1 MISNQNY
8 GNIRVVK
15 KYKSEKEL
23 MTMKLLNQENK
34 IVISIAT
41 LESVK
46 HALIWEYID
55 HLDNNVLVLESE
67 IYDTEAVV
75 KISGILQSIKFADT
89 MEDLQ
94 EYIGDIGWKLV

>member
-1 MISNQNY
+1 
-8 GNIRVVK
+8 
-15 KYKSEKEL
+15 
-23 MTMKLLNQENK
+23 MKLLNAENQ

-55 HLDNNVLVLESE
+55 HIDNNIWNNELD
-67 IYDTEAVV
+67 DTEAVV
-75 KISGILQSIKFADT
+75 VISKTLQSIKFADT

-94 EYIGDIGWKLV
+94 EFISDINWKLV

>member
-1 MISNQNY
+1 
-8 GNIRVVK
+8 
-15 KYKSEKEL
+15 
-23 MTMKLLNQENK
+23 MKLLNQENE

-55 HLDNNVLVLESE
+55 HIDYNIWDNQLD
-67 IYDTEAVV
+67 DTEAVV
-75 KISGILQSIKFADT
+75 SISETLQTIKFAET

-94 EYIGDIGWKLV
+94 EYISDINWKLV

>member
-1 MISNQNY
+1 
-8 GNIRVVK
+8 
-15 KYKSEKEL
+15 
-23 MTMKLLNQENK
+23 MKLLNQENK

-75 KISGILQSIKFADT
+75 KISNILQSIKFAET
-89 MEDLQ
+89 LEDLQ
-94 EYIGDIGWKLV
+94 EYISDINWKMEG

>member
-1 MISNQNY
+1 
-8 GNIRVVK
+8 
-15 KYKSEKEL
+15 
-23 MTMKLLNQENK
+23 MKLLNQDNE

-55 HLDNNVLVLESE
+55 HIDNNILGNKL
-67 IYDTEAVV
+67 YDSEAVV
-75 KISGILQSIKFADT
+75 ITSETLQSIKFAET

-94 EYIGDIGWKLV
+94 EYIADINWKLV